1 MLADKSGDIVGLAL
15 TKLKSFEFDPLG
27 FVLWAFPW
35 GKSGSVLARETGPE
49 AWQMEILDRMG
60 RELKAGGDSGAVIR
74 EAAAAGHGV
83 GKSAFMSWVILW
95 AMTTK
100 PRTRG
105 IVTANTESQL
115 KQKTWAELGKW
126 FSMFVAK
133 DLFELTAT
141 ALFPKSKNDRG
152 EWRIDQSVWNE
163 SNTEAFTGLHNK
175 GRRIIL
181 LFDEA
186 SAIPDS
192 IYEVAEGALTDEGTQ
207 IIWIQFGNPTR
218 TNGRFYD
225 TITGNRANW
234 NYTSI
239 DSRSVRF
246 SNKRVIDEWK
256 KEYGEES
263 DFFRVRVR
271 GLPPRAGVTNLI
283 SPEAVRKARDRRLSR
298 MDYQMHSVVISLDP
312 ARFGD
317 DKSVITVRQGPM
329 VHEQIK
335 YMGMDEVEICNRVVD
350 TWKKYPETSA
360 VVVEVA
366 GLAGGGHATI
376 LRRIHNLPVVEYSP
390 SSVREKDSPYVN
402 MRAECYCKMRDWL
415 ETAHIPDDDELAKQ
429 LTTLQYGYTAA
440 MKVQIQSKKDMKS
453 QGLESPDCADSLA
466 LSFAVDTIERKRVGT
481 VRARP
486 VQQRKIIW
494 SRG

>member
-1 MLADKSGDIVGLAL
+1 M
-15 TKLKSFEFDPLG
+15 
-27 FVLWAFPW
+27 
-35 GKSGSVLARETGPE
+35 LARETGPE
-49 AWQMEILDRMG
+49 TWQMEILDRMG
-60 RELKAGGDSGAVIR
+60 RTLRAGGDDGALVR

-83 GKSAFMSWVILW
+83 GKSAFMSWVVLW
-95 AMTTK
+95 AMATK

-126 FSMFVAK
+126 FSLFAAK

-163 SNTEAFTGLHNK
+163 SNTEAFAGLHNK

-186 SAIPDS
+186 SAIPDT

-218 TNGRFYD
+218 TSGRFYE
-225 TITGNRANW
+225 TISGQRKNW
-234 NYTSI
+234 RYTSI
-239 DSRSVRF
+239 DSRNVRF
-246 SNKRVIDEWK
+246 SNKAVIEGWK
-256 KEYGEES
+256 EEYGEDS

-283 SPEAVRKARDRRLSR
+283 SPEAVSNARRRRLSLL
-298 MDYQMHSVVISLDP
+298 DYQMYSVVISLDP

-317 DKSVITVRQGPM
+317 DKSVITVRQGPK

-335 YMGMDEVEICNRVVD
+335 
-350 TWKKYPETSA
+350 
-360 VVVEVA
+360 
-366 GLAGGGHATI
+366 
-376 LRRIHNLPVVEYSP
+376 
-390 SSVREKDSPYVN
+390 
-402 MRAECYCKMRDWL
+402 
-415 ETAHIPDDDELAKQ
+415 
-429 LTTLQYGYTAA
+429 
-440 MKVQIQSKKDMKS
+440 
-453 QGLESPDCADSLA
+453 
-466 LSFAVDTIERKRVGT
+466 
-481 VRARP
+481 
-486 VQQRKIIW
+486 
-494 SRG
+494 